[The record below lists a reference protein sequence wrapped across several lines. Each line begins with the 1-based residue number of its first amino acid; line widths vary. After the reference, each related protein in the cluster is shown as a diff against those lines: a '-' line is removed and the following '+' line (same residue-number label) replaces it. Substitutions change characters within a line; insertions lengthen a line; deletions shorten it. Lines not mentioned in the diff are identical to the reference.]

1 MDNWPGGVQPLHPE
15 PGTGCNQRADGV
27 QPAQSRG
34 AAVAPEP
41 YKEPSQEPAAQA
53 PAREGSPAAG
63 AGGGGLVG
71 EFFAALDCDW
81 RLTAA
86 QRARLAPAVATA
98 LTAGWTPQTLAG
110 FTGGNITGVRNPYA
124 VLAARLS
131 PAELPAPPA
140 RPARPPWC
148 GECDQATR
156 MLGFDGDAP
165 RPCPRCKP
173 AAIHSR
179 ASPQRRLA

>member
-1 MDNWPGGVQPLHPE
+1 VL
-15 PGTGCNQRADGV
+15 A
-27 QPAQSRG
+27 
-34 AAVAPEP
+34 
-41 YKEPSQEPAAQA
+41 
-53 PAREGSPAAG
+53 AAG
-63 AGGGGLVG
+63 WSG

-81 RLTAA
+81 RLAAA

-98 LTAGWTPQTLAG
+98 LTSGWTPQRLAG
-110 FTGGNITGVRNPYA
+110 FTGGNITGVRNSYA

-165 RPCPRCKP
+165 RPCPRCKR
-173 AAIHSR
+173 AAINSR
-179 ASPQRRLA
+179 ASPLRRLV

>member
-1 MDNWPGGVQPLHPE
+1 M
-15 PGTGCNQRADGV
+15 
-27 QPAQSRG
+27 
-34 AAVAPEP
+34 
-41 YKEPSQEPAAQA
+41 
-53 PAREGSPAAG
+53 
-63 AGGGGLVG
+63 
-71 EFFAALDCDW
+71 
-81 RLTAA
+81 
-86 QRARLAPAVATA
+86 ATA
-98 LTAGWTPQTLAG
+98 LTSGWTPQTLAG

-156 MLGFDGDAP
+156 MLGFDGDTP